1 LFDLYTYPF
10 SVRDN
15 KELTDVSGYLVGTA
29 DRKIARTRIDD
40 VIILK
45 FSSYRKLDATEEL
58 VLIGLLEKTSR
69 FYFKTNGPITTV
81 TKKSGEF
88 LNELLIKINS
98 SKNVR
103 EIINGSFQ
111 FLVLRNNEA
120 YFVHCGSPSAFVISK
135 IRSYQFDERAS
146 GTQGLGVSKII
157 KFKFFHAEL
166 QSGDRIILCNHA
178 PSSWTIETL
187 TEDPRVSISH
197 LRKTL
202 LQNQTQ
208 DFDAII
214 LQVRTGSGNVHQ
226 LKLENQT
233 FLPLSDVEKQEIT
246 VNEEYLQSKATL
258 EDNIEP
264 SSIEAIAS
272 ETVESKVDHGLLSTE
287 LSDYL
292 SKDQI
297 PAPPFLQ
304 VDYSKKEDSTKTRP
318 RSDPEVSVDDGEKI
332 KVTPSKQFQPR
343 KETRHTRID
352 QEQITDSNTNNF
364 PVDVPRKPIINRTG
378 LIHFLNS
385 IKSILIRLTS
395 KSEKINTSISEN
407 TAKLISRA
415 NPSAKDAGTTLSS
428 TSMFFMAILVPI
440 LVVAISMTVYFRSG
454 RVEQHDK
461 FVFQANQLVIQANS
475 ETDITKRVVIFQD
488 ALLFLDEAEKYGTT
502 ETSNELRSII
512 QEELDTLQGVTRIQ
526 LQGTIPG
533 GLDRRIQISRLL
545 VSSSEDLYALDEGT
559 GRVLRLVFTNSDY
572 EVDTSFICGPGNYEQ
587 IIVHELVD
595 IESITINNS
604 LNAVVIGIDRGG
616 NLLLCSVGKAP
627 TAIKINLPEMGWGQ
641 IKAIAFNGYS
651 IYILDVDEKTRDL
664 YRLPAN
670 GLKFDENPESIFS
683 GNIPESLTDINDMAI
698 YDDQLFLVHNTGELM
713 NCSIGIAEINC
724 NQSIGYGF
732 IQQGQSRSISD
743 VVAGVDFSQVQTTQ
757 PPDPSIFFMDRLN
770 SAVYHFSLA
779 LNMQKQ
785 IRPNFVGALL
795 KPEGSITAF
804 TVSPYGII
812 HFAYGHQLFFGY
824 LP

>member
-1 LFDLYTYPF
+1 MFDLYTYPF

-15 KELTDVSGYLVGTA
+15 TEYTNVSGYLVGTS
-29 DRKIARTRIDD
+29 DRKIARTRLND

-45 FSSYRKLDATEEL
+45 FSSYRKLDTDEEL
-58 VLIGLLEKTSR
+58 VVFEFLEKTNK

-81 TKKSGEF
+81 TRKSGEF
-88 LNELLIKINS
+88 LNELLIKYNL
-98 SKNVR
+98 SKNIR

-135 IRSYQFDERAS
+135 IHSYQFDEKVS
-146 GTQGLGVSKII
+146 GSQGLGVSKIV

-166 QSGDRIILCNHA
+166 QSGDRIILCDRA
-178 PSSWTIETL
+178 PSTWTIETL
-187 TEDPRVSISH
+187 TEDPRISISH

-202 LQNQTQ
+202 LQKQNQ
-208 DFDAII
+208 DFSAII

-233 FLPLSDVEKQEIT
+233 LLSTSVGDLQENLKSEESEIKEIIPLNTDDSP
-246 VNEEYLQSKATL
+246 VNEV
-258 EDNIEP
+258 DEP
-264 SSIEAIAS
+264 KLDS
-272 ETVESKVDHGLLSTE
+272 GMLSTE

-297 PAPPFLQ
+297 PTPPFLQ
-304 VDYSKKEDSTKTRP
+304 EDYSRKEDNLRSRP
-318 RSDPEVSVDDGEKI
+318 RIERGVTLDKGEKI
-332 KVTPSKQFQPR
+332 ETSLSNKSQFREVTSQSGDDR
-343 KETRHTRID
+343 G
-352 QEQITDSNTNNF
+352 QITNSDT
-364 PVDVPRKPIINRTG
+364 DVKAFEEPRKPIINRTG
-378 LIHFLNS
+378 LIRFLNS
-385 IKSILIRLTS
+385 FKLLLVKITS
-395 KSEKINTSISEN
+395 NSEKINKSLSEN
-407 TAKLISRA
+407 TAKLISRT
-415 NPSAKDAGTTLSS
+415 NPSSKDTGTTLSS

-475 ETDITKRVVIFQD
+475 ETDVTKRVVIFQD

-502 ETSNELRSII
+502 ETSDELRSII
-512 QEELDTLQGVTRIQ
+512 QDELDNLQGVTRIR
-526 LQGTIPG
+526 LQNTIAG
-533 GLDRRIQISRLL
+533 GLDRRIQINRMI
-545 VSSSEDLYALDEGT
+545 VSTSEDLYALDEGT
-559 GRVLRLVFTNSDY
+559 GRVIRLVFTNNDY
-572 EVDTSFICGPGNYEQ
+572 DVDTSFICGPGNYEQ
-587 IIVHELVD
+587 TVVHELVD
-595 IESITINNS
+595 IESITISNS

-616 NLLLCSVGKAP
+616 NLLLCSVNKAP
-627 TAIKINLPEMGWGQ
+627 TAIKLNLPEMGWGQ

-683 GNIPESLTDINDMAI
+683 GNIPENLININDMAI
-698 YDDQLFLVHNTGELM
+698 YDDQLFLVRNTGELM

-724 NQSIGYGF
+724 IQSIGYGF
-732 IQQGQSRSISD
+732 IQQGQTRSITD
-743 VVAGVDFSQVQTTQ
+743 VVTGVDFSQVQTTQ

-785 IRPNFVGALL
+785 IRPNFVGAVA
-795 KPEGSITAF
+795 KPEGPITAF

>member
-1 LFDLYTYPF
+1 MFDLYTYPF

-15 KELTDVSGYLVGTA
+15 NEYTNVSGYLVGTA
-29 DRKIARTRIDD
+29 DRKIARTRIND

-45 FSSYRKLDATEEL
+45 FSPFRKLDANEEL
-58 VLIGLLEKTSR
+58 VLLGFLEKTSR

-81 TKKSGEF
+81 TRKSGEF
-88 LNELLIKINS
+88 LNDLLIKFNS
-98 SKNVR
+98 SKNIR

-111 FLVLRNNEA
+111 LLVLRNSEA
-120 YFVHCGSPSAFVISK
+120 YFVHCGSPAAFVISK
-135 IRSYQFDERAS
+135 IHSYQFDEKVS
-146 GTQGLGVSKII
+146 GNQGLGISKNV

-166 QSGDRIILCNHA
+166 QSGDRIILCDRA
-178 PSSWTIETL
+178 PSNWTIEAL
-187 TEDPRVSISH
+187 TEDPRISISH

-202 LQNQTQ
+202 LQKQNQ
-208 DFDAII
+208 DFTAII

-233 FLPLSDVEKQEIT
+233 LLSSSDGETQDFSK
-246 VNEEYLQSKATL
+246 NEESEVKDNKTL
-258 EDNIEP
+258 SSNETYITEIEEP
-264 SSIEAIAS
+264 
-272 ETVESKVDHGLLSTE
+272 KVDPGVLTTE
-287 LSDYL
+287 LSGYL

-304 VDYSKKEDSTKTRP
+304 VDYSKNKDNLSSRP
-318 RSDPEVSVDDGEKI
+318 RIDRDVSLDRGENI
-332 KVTPSKQFQPR
+332 EISPSRLYQDT
-343 KETRHTRID
+343 KETRKTGLD
-352 QEQITDSNTNNF
+352 QEQVANPGTIDKAF
-364 PVDVPRKPIINRTG
+364 KEPRKPIINRSG
-378 LIHFLNS
+378 LIRFLNS
-385 IKSILIRLTS
+385 FKLVLVKLTS
-395 KSEKINTSISEN
+395 NSEKINSSLSEN

-415 NPSAKDAGTTLSS
+415 NPSSKDAGTSLSS

-475 ETDITKRVVIFQD
+475 ETDVTKRAVIFQD

-502 ETSNELRSII
+502 ETSDELRSII
-512 QEELDTLQGVTRIQ
+512 QEELDTLQGVTRIR
-526 LQGTIPG
+526 LQNTIAG
-533 GLDRRIQISRLL
+533 GLDRRIQISRML
-545 VSSSEDLYALDEGT
+545 VSTSEDLYALDEGT
-559 GRVLRLVFTNSDY
+559 GRVIRLVFTNNDY

-616 NLLLCSVGKAP
+616 NLLLCSVNKAP
-627 TAIKINLPEMGWGQ
+627 TAIKLNLPEMGWGQ

-683 GNIPESLTDINDMAI
+683 GNIPENLTNINDMAI
-698 YDDQLFLVHNTGELM
+698 YDDQLFLVRNTGELM
-713 NCSIGIAEINC
+713 NCSIGNAEINC

-732 IQQGQSRSISD
+732 ILQGQSRSITD
-743 VVAGVDFSQVQTTQ
+743 VVTGVDFSQVQTTQ

-785 IRPNFVGALL
+785 IRPNFVGAIA
-795 KPEGSITAF
+795 KPEGQITAF